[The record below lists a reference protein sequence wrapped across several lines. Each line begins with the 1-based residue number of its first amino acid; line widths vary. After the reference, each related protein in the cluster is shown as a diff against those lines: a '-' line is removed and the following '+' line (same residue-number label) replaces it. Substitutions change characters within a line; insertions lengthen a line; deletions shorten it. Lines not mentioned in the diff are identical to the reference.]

1 MASFID
7 INGQTQQMNLE
18 PSIYR
23 EAHEAG
29 LSAEAYINQRYP
41 TRADGPSAFEQACA
55 SEGMFVARDS
65 KFGIAPAT
73 MDAILNGTPT
83 IQAGA
88 IVREATPASRI
99 LFPIFQMAAIED
111 KLRNSD
117 YGILSTFYSAAAVVD
132 TIPGDKFERPVL
144 NFSKPEAARGRAVA
158 QLSEP
163 ASMLS
168 ITASDRSSRITGT
181 GIGCEISD
189 QALMIA
195 SLDLVTMAMTRQAET
210 EMQEKVEQIML
221 SFLQGDVDLDM
232 VALSSVAGAVSTAAS
247 LDAAATTGITQ
258 KAWVKWLFNN
268 SRKRKI
274 THVICDLDSA
284 MALESRSGRPNV
296 QGDNATSKR
305 IDTLEN
311 VINPM
316 WPDTVQLLISMD
328 PNFPAKT
335 LLGFDAN
342 YGYHIVNSAMLNYS
356 AAESYAMRR
365 STKYRVDYGMIGYR
379 LFDEAWSVL
388 TYA

>member
-7 INGQTQQMNLE
+7 INGQTQQMHLE
-18 PSIYR
+18 PSLYR

-29 LSAEAYINQRYP
+29 LSAEAYINQKFP

-55 SEGMFVARDS
+55 SEGLFVSRDN

-73 MDAILNGTPT
+73 MKAILDGTPS
-83 IQAGA
+83 IQAGS
-88 IVREATPASRI
+88 IVKEANPASRI
-99 LFPIFQMAAIED
+99 LFPIFQMSAIEN
-111 KLRNSD
+111 KLRNAD
-117 YGILSTFYSAAAVVD
+117 YGILSMFYNAAAVVD
-132 TIPGDKFERPVL
+132 TINSDKFERPVL
-144 NFSKPEAARGRAVA
+144 DFSKPEAARSKPIA

-163 ASMLS
+163 ASMLT
-168 ITASDRSSRITGT
+168 ITASDKSQRITGT
-181 GIGCEISD
+181 SIGLEISD
-189 QALMIA
+189 QALAIS

-210 EMQEKVEQIML
+210 EMQERTEAMML
-221 SFLQGDVDLDM
+221 AFLNGDVDLDM
-232 VALSSVAGAVSTAAS
+232 LALSSVAGAVSTAAS
-247 LDAAATTGITQ
+247 LDSAASTGITQ

-284 MALESRSGRPNV
+284 LALEGRSGRPNV

-311 VINPM
+311 IINPM
-316 WPDTVQLLISMD
+316 WPDTVQLLITMD

-335 LLGFDAN
+335 LVGFDAD
-342 YGYHIVNSAMLNYS
+342 YGYHVVNSSVLNYS
-356 AAESYAMRR
+356 AAEAYAMRR
-365 STKYRVDYGMIGYR
+365 STKYRIDQGMIAYR